1 MLSQAAF
8 NAFLKTLEE
17 PPPHAIFILA
27 TTEKH
32 KIIPTILSRCQ
43 IFDFNRIKV
52 NDISNHLA
60 SIAEKE
66 KIKTD
71 ADGLHVIAQKA
82 DGAMRDALSIF
93 DQIVA
98 FSGDEVTYEKVIENL
113 NVLDYEYY
121 FRFADT
127 IVNEDISSS
136 LVLFNDVLD
145 KGFDGHQVV
154 VGLGEHLRNLMV
166 SKDDATLGL
175 MEVTAGVADR
185 YREQAIALDIRTLV
199 KGLEIIS
206 QCDVN
211 YRTAKNQR
219 LSVELC
225 LMQLCSIKYNEAEK
239 KNSDFFLKPPGPIEE
254 GGSGILSQLPAKP
267 VAQEKQAEEKGSL
280 PPIEIIEELEEP
292 ISIEQEFIDEIP
304 LIDEPL
310 EPVVADAPAPTS
322 NPPNP
327 IPVGER
333 FQSKGKVLT
342 TPVSLTNLFEEVG
355 VTTEDEE
362 EVQIEKEILTTD
374 FTVDQFNAAWKE
386 YANIQ
391 LEADKRSVYAT
402 LMSDLPSCL
411 ENIVTLKI
419 SNTVQQMEIDVVR
432 VELMEFLR
440 DKLKNTELRLKTIIV
455 KDESAKVKY
464 YTDKD
469 KYDAMVKENESLE
482 YFRKRLNL
490 DLDF

>member
-1 MLSQAAF
+1 MAENFIVSARKYRPQTWDTVVGQGSITSTLQSAIAKSQIAQAYLFCGPRGVGKTTCARIFAKEINIDAQAEDEDLSFNVFELDAASNNSVEDIRSITDQVRIPPPIGKYKVYIIDEVHMLSQAAF

-136 LVLFNDVLD
+136 LVLFNDVLN

-154 VGLGEHLRNLMV
+154 VGLGGGWAWRM
-166 SKDDATLGL
+166 GL
-175 MEVTAGVADR
+175 HEV
-185 YREQAIALDIRTLV
+185 
-199 KGLEIIS
+199 
-206 QCDVN
+206 
-211 YRTAKNQR
+211 
-219 LSVELC
+219 
-225 LMQLCSIKYNEAEK
+225 
-239 KNSDFFLKPPGPIEE
+239 
-254 GGSGILSQLPAKP
+254 
-267 VAQEKQAEEKGSL
+267 
-280 PPIEIIEELEEP
+280 
-292 ISIEQEFIDEIP
+292 
-304 LIDEPL
+304 
-310 EPVVADAPAPTS
+310 
-322 NPPNP
+322 
-327 IPVGER
+327 
-333 FQSKGKVLT
+333 
-342 TPVSLTNLFEEVG
+342 
-355 VTTEDEE
+355 
-362 EVQIEKEILTTD
+362 
-374 FTVDQFNAAWKE
+374 
-386 YANIQ
+386 
-391 LEADKRSVYAT
+391 
-402 LMSDLPSCL
+402 
-411 ENIVTLKI
+411 
-419 SNTVQQMEIDVVR
+419 
-432 VELMEFLR
+432 
-440 DKLKNTELRLKTIIV
+440 
-455 KDESAKVKY
+455 
-464 YTDKD
+464 
-469 KYDAMVKENESLE
+469 
-482 YFRKRLNL
+482 
-490 DLDF
+490 